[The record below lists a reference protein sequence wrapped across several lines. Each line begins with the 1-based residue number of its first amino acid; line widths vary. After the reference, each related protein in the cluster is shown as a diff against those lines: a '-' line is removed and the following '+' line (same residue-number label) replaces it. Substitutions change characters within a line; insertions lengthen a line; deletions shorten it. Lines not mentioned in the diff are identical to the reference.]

1 MLPTKRNKIIT
12 VLAVTII
19 AVIIGLTSI
28 APQLLIWNYLGNNEL
43 TYFYKQY
50 SAFKDE
56 LKAYIGY
63 AQEIYEG
70 NGLSSEMT
78 LPAGAPSFQ
87 PLLPLYIATLFLSL
101 FGGDTNTSFLALNFV
116 FMALLTAMLF
126 LVGRS
131 VLKLNFWWSAILAII
146 LASTPLTTN
155 PETIFNFS
163 NLKHKFVNYFY
174 PLVQTPIPTPAG
186 LEIIDP
192 LITYPAF
199 ILAVWALYLFW
210 KNPKISTALTAGV
223 INGLMIHIYFFKWVY
238 LVVWI
243 GLLTTYFIFKFRKEK
258 NKLMAVGLLILLL
271 VLFFVPFLIRYIEFT
286 QNDLSQEYMW
296 RLTFTEYGHHIRIAV
311 YKEYLLYA
319 GLGVAVFWSFRN
331 KDRNKMIFYSAAIL
345 GMFIVWNIQLVT
357 GFVPDPRHWFAT
369 VNPVVFIILA
379 DLVYG
384 AASNL
389 SKNPKIHPYVV
400 TGLAIT
406 LLAFM
411 LTKKVVNT
419 VYFIQPPQKFANQ
432 YSSDK
437 NIVYSWAWINSRLP
451 KNTTLLSPSL
461 MNTLYLNSFT
471 SARPYLPAF
480 LTTFMP
486 TSEIEKRFIYANKLF
501 GVPNDVFTERITM
514 KTPYTF
520 ESVLDIY
527 GYTYVNKIA
536 FEKKYNYLNYSD
548 LPLKN
553 PDYPPV
559 SRAAELIESYQN
571 TNPNWPGIEAEY
583 IYNSPLEKRFRG
595 QADFNQ
601 DNFLQLVYRNPT
613 VEIYKIKTSFL
624 SGNDIQRTAKSQRE

>member
-1 MLPTKRNKIIT
+1 MSPIKRNKIIT

-19 AVIIGLTSI
+19 AAAVGLAAI
-28 APQLLIWNYLGNNEL
+28 APQLLIWNYLNDNEL

-63 AQEIYEG
+63 AREIYEG
-70 NGLSSEMT
+70 NGLSPEMT
-78 LPAGAPSFQ
+78 LPTGAPSFQ
-87 PLLPLYIATLFLSL
+87 PPLPLYVTAFFLTL

-116 FMALLTAMLF
+116 FMALLTVVLF

-146 LASTPLTTN
+146 LAATSLTTN
-155 PETIFNFS
+155 PESIFNLS
-163 NLKHKFVNYFY
+163 NLKHKFINHFY
-174 PLVQTPIPTPAG
+174 PLVRTPIPTPAG

-192 LITYPAF
+192 LISYPAF

-223 INGLMIHIYFFKWVY
+223 INGLMIHIYFFKWAY

-243 GLLTTYFIFKFRKEK
+243 GLLTAYFIFKFRKEK

-271 VLFFVPFLIRYIEFT
+271 VLFFVPFLIRYLKFT
-286 QNDLSQEYMW
+286 QNDLGQEHMW

-319 GLGVAVFWSFRN
+319 GLGAAVFWRFRN
-331 KDRNKMIFYSAAIL
+331 KDRNKMVFYSAAIL

-369 VNPVVFIILA
+369 VNPIIFIILA
-379 DLVYG
+379 DLAYG
-384 AASNL
+384 ITSSL
-389 SKNPKIHPYVV
+389 LKNPKKYPYAAA
-400 TGLAIT
+400 GLAIT
-406 LLAFM
+406 LLVLM
-411 LTKKVVNT
+411 LTKKAVNT

-432 YSSDK
+432 YSFDK
-437 NIVYSWAWINSRLP
+437 NIVDSWTWINGHLP

-486 TSEIEKRFIYANKLF
+486 TSEIEKRFVYANKLF
-501 GVPNDVFTERITM
+501 GVPDDVFTERVIM

-559 SRAAELIESYQN
+559 SRIAALMESYRN
-571 TNPNWPGIEAEY
+571 INPNWPDLEAEY
-583 IYNSPLEKRFRG
+583 IYNGPLENRFRG
-595 QADFNQ
+595 QANFNQ

-613 VEIYKIKTSFL
+613 VEIYKIRTLFL
-624 SGNDIQRTAKSQRE
+624 SGNDI